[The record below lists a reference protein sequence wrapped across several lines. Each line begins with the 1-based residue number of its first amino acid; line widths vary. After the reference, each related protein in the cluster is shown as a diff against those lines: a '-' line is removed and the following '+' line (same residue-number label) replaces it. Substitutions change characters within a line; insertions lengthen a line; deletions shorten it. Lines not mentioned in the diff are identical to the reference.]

1 MKVRNSNGELKELVI
16 KANDSIPAG
25 AVIDF
30 DGDVVPEGFEK
41 VEEYS
46 RSRASVN
53 SNNLSSV
60 ERNECLKYGKI
71 VIFYFTATAKVDLGN
86 TAELFSGLPIPI
98 TAIRATGVNVG
109 QNNPIR
115 FGINTEGKIINQYSQ
130 STIKAGN
137 VIEGQIVYISK

>member
-1 MKVRNSNGELKELVI
+1 M
-16 KANDSIPAG
+16 
-25 AVIDF
+25 
-30 DGDVVPEGFEK
+30 
-41 VEEYS
+41 
-46 RSRASVN
+46 
-53 SNNLSSV
+53 

-71 VIFYFTATAKVDLGN
+71 VIFYFTATAKVDLEN

-98 TAIRATGVNVG
+98 ITIRATGVNTG

-115 FGINTEGKIINQYSQ
+115 FGIDTKGKIINQYSS